1 MRIMGGTESDGK
13 QFSCWQPFIFF

>member
-1 MRIMGGTESDGK
+1 MGGTESDGK